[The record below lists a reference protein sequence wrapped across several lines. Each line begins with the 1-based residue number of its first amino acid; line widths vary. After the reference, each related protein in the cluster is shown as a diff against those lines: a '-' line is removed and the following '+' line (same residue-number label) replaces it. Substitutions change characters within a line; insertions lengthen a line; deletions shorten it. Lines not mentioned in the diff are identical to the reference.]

1 MYEKG
6 EWVIV
11 FGGTF
16 EINRKTKN
24 LNFVVAK
31 VIHEGLDDLFIET
44 VSNSG
49 SIYGKQKM
57 FVSKKACRKVP
68 VKDIDVSTD
77 RRRPQP
83 GDLVYYH
90 HKDYK
95 GKIVDFVGHVLE
107 MKYEPGRPTMALVNY
122 PDKPNWYSVE
132 YILVLNVHKD
142 SEQHTII

>member
-57 FVSKKACRKVP
+57 FV
-68 VKDIDVSTD
+68 
-77 RRRPQP
+77 
-83 GDLVYYH
+83 
-90 HKDYK
+90 
-95 GKIVDFVGHVLE
+95 
-107 MKYEPGRPTMALVNY
+107 
-122 PDKPNWYSVE
+122 
-132 YILVLNVHKD
+132 
-142 SEQHTII
+142 